1 MLSNLKKQNLSKKE
15 YEERKNHMMYQL
27 NVQKKTEA
35 EQNSKKSGS
44 SSKLKLNYVMIIALI
59 GEFSSSWLATVCDV
73 TFAEFGEAK
82 FGMTSS
88 LFSLGSAIGAIINI
102 FQTGWLFN
110 KLISHNVSIPLIT
123 SLTGVCGAIGI
134 VWCLTSP
141 NLTMALIGSLFFLM
155 AYGCAAPTAPAIM
168 STESTE
174 ATQGVALSMVLIG
187 GQSAYI
193 LAPNILGALFSYDM
207 SYPFLVSL
215 IPCIAVF
222 IAMLILHFIPGGKT
236 AGQVP
241 LRLALES
248 LMKEEKMQGVDNE
261 HEMEVL
267 ARTQHTEVE
276 HKKEENDSALDV
288 AVDTKKK
295 EHLDNADDRYLMSME
310 EDGLDE
316 NGLVMQ
322 PRVNIITLA
331 DRLNSGSIASL
342 HSIEGS
348 QMRRESSTGNQKDE
362 ASVHIPESSEEEE
375 VIAI

>member
-1 MLSNLKKQNLSKKE
+1 
-15 YEERKNHMMYQL
+15 
-27 NVQKKTEA
+27 
-35 EQNSKKSGS
+35 
-44 SSKLKLNYVMIIALI
+44 
-59 GEFSSSWLATVCDV
+59 
-73 TFAEFGEAK
+73 
-82 FGMTSS
+82 
-88 LFSLGSAIGAIINI
+88 
-102 FQTGWLFN
+102 
-110 KLISHNVSIPLIT
+110 
-123 SLTGVCGAIGI
+123 
-134 VWCLTSP
+134 
-141 NLTMALIGSLFFLM
+141 
-155 AYGCAAPTAPAIM
+155 
-168 STESTE
+168 
-174 ATQGVALSMVLIG
+174 
-187 GQSAYI
+187 
-193 LAPNILGALFSYDM
+193 
-207 SYPFLVSL
+207 
-215 IPCIAVF
+215 
-222 IAMLILHFIPGGKT
+222 MLILHFIPGGKT

-241 LRLALES
+241 LRLALEG

-316 NGLVMQ
+316 NGFVMQ

-348 QMRRESSTGNQKDE
+348 HVHRASNTENQKDE

-375 VIAI
+375 DIAI

>member
-1 MLSNLKKQNLSKKE
+1 M
-15 YEERKNHMMYQL
+15 
-27 NVQKKTEA
+27 
-35 EQNSKKSGS
+35 
-44 SSKLKLNYVMIIALI
+44 
-59 GEFSSSWLATVCDV
+59 
-73 TFAEFGEAK
+73 
-82 FGMTSS
+82 
-88 LFSLGSAIGAIINI
+88 
-102 FQTGWLFN
+102 
-110 KLISHNVSIPLIT
+110 
-123 SLTGVCGAIGI
+123 
-134 VWCLTSP
+134 
-141 NLTMALIGSLFFLM
+141 
-155 AYGCAAPTAPAIM
+155 
-168 STESTE
+168 
-174 ATQGVALSMVLIG
+174 
-187 GQSAYI
+187 
-193 LAPNILGALFSYDM
+193 
-207 SYPFLVSL
+207 
-215 IPCIAVF
+215 F

-276 HKKEENDSALDV
+276 HKKGENDSALDV

-316 NGLVMQ
+316 NGLLKRS
-322 PRVNIITLA
+322 PVNIITLA

-348 QMRRESSTGNQKDE
+348 QVHRESNTENQKDE

-375 VIAI
+375 DIAI